1 MKVAHLPIER
11 GAVLK
16 ISSQLV
22 FLKIECNRE
31 KSHFSLAILLLLI
44 IECMKVISVIPTI
57 KEVSKLKRTLM

>member
-31 KSHFSLAILLLLI
+31 DFS
-44 IECMKVISVIPTI
+44 ISF
-57 KEVSKLKRTLM
+57 VSSDIAAFNCRMYEGNISDNNH